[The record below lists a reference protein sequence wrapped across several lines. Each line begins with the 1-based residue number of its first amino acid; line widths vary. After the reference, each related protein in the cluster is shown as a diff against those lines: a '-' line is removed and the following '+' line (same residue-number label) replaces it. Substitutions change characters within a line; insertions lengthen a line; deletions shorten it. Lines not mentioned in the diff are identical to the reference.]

1 MIILID
7 EEKAFD
13 KIQHQ
18 FMIQTLIKVSK
29 EWIYLNIIEAMYN
42 KPVANIILNTENLK
56 TFLLRS
62 GTRQGCLL
70 LSLLLNVVLEFLVPA
85 IR

>member
-29 EWIYLNIIEAMYN
+29 E
-42 KPVANIILNTENLK
+42 
-56 TFLLRS
+56 
-62 GTRQGCLL
+62 
-70 LSLLLNVVLEFLVPA
+70 
-85 IR
+85 